1 MTALQHCQCP
11 TYFCYRRPTFN
22 DVLTDRATNRPND
35 HTNKHPLRRGYD
47 MNGNKKQFVYKRG
60 SCLYE
65 YIWIMECQ
73 QKGGEKGI
81 LEDLKSK
88 GLSETSLQR
97 EQIRR
102 KNEFNTNLEKKSET
116 SLKVK
121 KRGRW
126 RVVVGGQC
134 CCQCQREGTGKGKNR
149 EKLLSDK
156 YERETDKKMFF
167 LSNKVEKK

>member
-1 MTALQHCQCP
+1 
-11 TYFCYRRPTFN
+11 
-22 DVLTDRATNRPND
+22 
-35 HTNKHPLRRGYD
+35 
-47 MNGNKKQFVYKRG
+47 
-60 SCLYE
+60 
-65 YIWIMECQ
+65 MECQ

-126 RVVVGGQC
+126 RVVVGG
-134 CCQCQREGTGKGKNR
+134 
-149 EKLLSDK
+149 
-156 YERETDKKMFF
+156 
-167 LSNKVEKK
+167 